1 MSGLR
6 DGKRSAFAVFKRPR
20 GRGRGGGKND
30 PLGKIHHAARH
41 SSVLP
46 SIVRDSRIAD
56 YRCSNGREGPSR
68 SVPVHRSPPF
78 SKAPFFFVHP
88 TFSVPSSLDPYFFF
102 SFSYSLASI
111 RGNKMPRESPSA
123 IILALAELSEFSNS
137 AKGCEDTSSKCCGA
151 INGRCIMD
159 GVRTRERQRSRSVR
173 APFAAFRV
181 PLRSSRGS
189 PRVNLIRPLLW
200 FNAAHT
206 EQCESSCRSK
216 RAWCM

>member
-20 GRGRGGGKND
+20 GRGEDD

-41 SSVLP
+41 SSGLS

-111 RGNKMPRESPSA
+111 RVIKCRARALPRLYWPLQSCPSSRIPRRA
-123 IILALAELSEFSNS
+123 ARIL
-137 AKGCEDTSSKCCGA
+137 
-151 INGRCIMD
+151 R
-159 GVRTRERQRSRSVR
+159 RSV
-173 APFAAFRV
+173 AA
-181 PLRSSRGS
+181 
-189 PRVNLIRPLLW
+189 LLTAGVLW
-200 FNAAHT
+200 TA
-206 EQCESSCRSK
+206 
-216 RAWCM
+216 

>member
-1 MSGLR
+1 MFGLR
-6 DGKRSAFAVFKRPR
+6 DGKRSAFAVFKRPK
-20 GRGRGGGKND
+20 GRGGDD

-41 SSVLP
+41 SSGLS

-88 TFSVPSSLDPYFFF
+88 TFSVPSLSGPLFLFLFLLLPGFYP
-102 SFSYSLASI
+102 
-111 RGNKMPRESPSA
+111 GNKMPRESPSA

-159 GVRTRERQRSRSVR
+159 GVRTQERQRPGRSALPSPR
-173 APFAAFRV
+173 FAYPYTRLVAFRV
-181 PLRSSRGS
+181 
-189 PRVNLIRPLLW
+189 LI
-200 FNAAHT
+200 
-206 EQCESSCRSK
+206 
-216 RAWCM
+216 